1 MQNYAIRRI
10 LLFMPTLIVVSML
23 IFGLMRVV
31 PGDVAILILAGPDEE
46 GTTRFTEEEVQA
58 LRDRLGLNDPLYVQY
73 TDWIRGVITLDFGE
87 SLFTNSPVATDV
99 LRRFYRVSLP
109 LTFLTVSLALLFAIP
124 SGVAQAMMQDSPAD
138 YFLRAI
144 SIGGVAM
151 PGFVV
156 GTLMLLV
163 TVRVFTWIPPLE
175 FQPIWEEPLITVQ
188 QLIMPAL
195 ALGYLFS
202 ASLSRMVRS
211 TMLEVLRQ
219 DYIRTAHAKGLKTST
234 VIVRHA
240 LRNAL
245 LPVITLAGLQLG
257 GLLGGTVIIETLFNL
272 PGVGRATIQAINAR
286 DYPLVQFVVM
296 MFATIFLTVNLAI
309 DLIYGVLD
317 PRIRYG

>member
-1 MQNYAIRRI
+1 MRNYAIRRI
-10 LLFMPTLIVVSML
+10 LLFVPTLLMVSIL

-58 LRDRLGLNDPLYVQY
+58 LRERLGLNDPLYVQY
-73 TDWIRGVITLDFGE
+73 VDWMRGVITLDFGE

-99 LRRFYRVSLP
+99 LRRFWRVSLP
-109 LTFLTVSLALLFAIP
+109 LTIMTVSLALLFAIP
-124 SGVAQAMMQDSPAD
+124 SGVIQAIMQDSPAD
-138 YFLRAI
+138 YVLRAI

-163 TVRVFTWIPPLE
+163 TVRVFLWIPPLE
-175 FQPIWEEPLITVQ
+175 FQPIWEEPLVTVQ
-188 QLIMPAL
+188 QVIMPAL

-219 DYIRTAHAKGLKTST
+219 DYIRTAHAKGLKSST

-272 PGVGRATIQAINAR
+272 PGVGRATIQAINSR

>member
-1 MQNYAIRRI
+1 MQNYAIRRL
-10 LLFMPTLIVVSML
+10 LLFIPTLIAVSML
-23 IFGLMRVV
+23 VFALMRVV
-31 PGDVAILILAGPDEE
+31 PGDVAILILAGPGEE
-46 GTTRFTEEEVQA
+46 GSTLFTNEDVQA
-58 LRDRLGLNDPLYVQY
+58 LREQLGLDDPIYVQY
-73 TDWIRGVITLDFGE
+73 VDWMRGVITLDFGD
-87 SLFTNSPVATDV
+87 SLFANSPVASDV

-124 SGVAQAMMQDSPAD
+124 SGVAQAIMQDSPWD
-138 YFLRAI
+138 YILRAI

-156 GTLMLLV
+156 GTLMLLL

-175 FQPIWEEPLITVQ
+175 FRPIWEDPLITLQ

-219 DYIRTAHAKGLKTST
+219 DYIRTARAKGLNSST

-245 LPVITLAGLQLG
+245 LPVVTLAGLQLG
-257 GLLGGTVIIETLFNL
+257 TLLGGTVIIETLFNL
-272 PGVGRATIQAINAR
+272 PGVGRATIQAINTR
-286 DYPLVQFVVM
+286 DYPLVQFVVLL
-296 MFATIFLTVNLAI
+296 FATIFLTVNLMI
-309 DLIYGVLD
+309 DLAYGVLD

>member
-1 MQNYAIRRI
+1 
-10 LLFMPTLIVVSML
+10 
-23 IFGLMRVV
+23 
-31 PGDVAILILAGPDEE
+31 
-46 GTTRFTEEEVQA
+46 
-58 LRDRLGLNDPLYVQY
+58 
-73 TDWIRGVITLDFGE
+73 
-87 SLFTNSPVATDV
+87 
-99 LRRFYRVSLP
+99 
-109 LTFLTVSLALLFAIP
+109 
-124 SGVAQAMMQDSPAD
+124 
-138 YFLRAI
+138 
-144 SIGGVAM
+144 
-151 PGFVV
+151 
-156 GTLMLLV
+156 
-163 TVRVFTWIPPLE
+163 
-175 FQPIWEEPLITVQ
+175 
-188 QLIMPAL
+188 MPAL

>member
-1 MQNYAIRRI
+1 MRNYAIRRI
-10 LLFMPTLIVVSML
+10 LLFVPTLLMVSIL

-73 TDWIRGVITLDFGE
+73 GDWMRGVITLDFGE

-99 LRRFYRVSLP
+99 LRRFWRVSLP
-109 LTFLTVSLALLFAIP
+109 LTIMTVSLALLFAIP
-124 SGVAQAMMQDSPAD
+124 SGVIQAIMQDSPAD
-138 YFLRAI
+138 YVLRAI

-163 TVRVFTWIPPLE
+163 TVRVFLWIPPLE
-175 FQPIWEEPLITVQ
+175 FQPIWEEPLVTVQ
-188 QLIMPAL
+188 QVIMPAL

-219 DYIRTAHAKGLKTST
+219 DYIRTAHAKGLKSST

-272 PGVGRATIQAINAR
+272 PGVGRATIQAINSR

>member
-1 MQNYAIRRI
+1 MQNYAIRRL
-10 LLFMPTLIVVSML
+10 LLFIPTLIAVSML
-23 IFGLMRVV
+23 VFALMRVV
-31 PGDVAILILAGPDEE
+31 PGDVAILILAGPGEE
-46 GTTRFTEEEVQA
+46 GATLFTDEEVQA
-58 LRDRLGLNDPLYVQY
+58 LREQLGLDNPIYVQY
-73 TDWIRGVITLDFGE
+73 VDWMRGVITLDFGD
-87 SLFTNSPVATDV
+87 SLFANSPVASDV

-109 LTFLTVSLALLFAIP
+109 LTFLTVILALLFAIP
-124 SGVAQAMMQDSPAD
+124 SGVAQAIMQDRPLD
-138 YFLRAI
+138 YILRAI

-156 GTLMLLV
+156 GTLMLLL

-175 FQPIWEEPLITVQ
+175 FRPIWEDPLITLQ

-219 DYIRTAHAKGLKTST
+219 DYIRTARAKGLNSST

-245 LPVITLAGLQLG
+245 LPVVTLAGLQLG
-257 GLLGGTVIIETLFNL
+257 TLLGGTVIIETLFNL
-272 PGVGRATIQAINAR
+272 PGSAAR
-286 DYPLVQFVVM
+286 
-296 MFATIFLTVNLAI
+296 
-309 DLIYGVLD
+309 
-317 PRIRYG
+317 RSRRSIREITRSCSS

>member
-1 MQNYAIRRI
+1 MRNYAIRRI
-10 LLFMPTLIVVSML
+10 LLFVPTLLMVSIL

-46 GTTRFTEEEVQA
+46 GTTRFTEEDVQA

-73 TDWIRGVITLDFGE
+73 VDWMRGVITLDFGE

-99 LRRFYRVSLP
+99 LRRFWRVSLP
-109 LTFLTVSLALLFAIP
+109 LTIMTVSLALLFAIP
-124 SGVAQAMMQDSPAD
+124 SGVIQAIMQDSPAD
-138 YFLRAI
+138 YVLRAI

-163 TVRVFTWIPPLE
+163 TVRVFLWIPPLE
-175 FQPIWEEPLITVQ
+175 FQPIWEEPLVTVQ
-188 QLIMPAL
+188 QVIMPAL

-219 DYIRTAHAKGLKTST
+219 DYIRTAHAKGLKSST

-272 PGVGRATIQAINAR
+272 PGVGRATIQAINSR

>member
-175 FQPIWEEPLITVQ
+175 F
-188 QLIMPAL
+188 
-195 ALGYLFS
+195 
-202 ASLSRMVRS
+202 SRS
-211 TMLEVLRQ
+211 
-219 DYIRTAHAKGLKTST
+219 G
-234 VIVRHA
+234 
-240 LRNAL
+240 RN
-245 LPVITLAGLQLG
+245 P
-257 GLLGGTVIIETLFNL
+257 
-272 PGVGRATIQAINAR
+272 
-286 DYPLVQFVVM
+286 
-296 MFATIFLTVNLAI
+296 
-309 DLIYGVLD
+309 
-317 PRIRYG
+317 

>member
-1 MQNYAIRRI
+1 MRRG
-10 LLFMPTLIVVSML
+10 P
-23 IFGLMRVV
+23 
-31 PGDVAILILAGPDEE
+31 LASRRR
-46 GTTRFTEEEVQA
+46 RFRRCEIGS
-58 LRDRLGLNDPLYVQY
+58 GLNDPLYVQY
-73 TDWIRGVITLDFGE
+73 VDWMRGVITLDFGE

-99 LRRFYRVSLP
+99 LPAVLE
-109 LTFLTVSLALLFAIP
+109 
-124 SGVAQAMMQDSPAD
+124 GVAAAHDHDRQPRPAVRDPRAGVIQAIMQDSPAD
-138 YFLRAI
+138 YVLRAI

-163 TVRVFTWIPPLE
+163 TVRIFLWIPPLE
-175 FQPIWEEPLITVQ
+175 FQPIWEEPLVTVQ
-188 QLIMPAL
+188 QVIMPAL

-219 DYIRTAHAKGLKTST
+219 DYIRTAHAKGLKSST

-272 PGVGRATIQAINAR
+272 PGVGRATIQAINSR

>member
-1 MQNYAIRRI
+1 MQNYAIRRL
-10 LLFMPTLIVVSML
+10 LLFIPTLIAVSML
-23 IFGLMRVV
+23 VFALMRVV
-31 PGDVAILILAGPDEE
+31 PGDVAILILAGPGEE
-46 GTTRFTEEEVQA
+46 GATLFTDEEVQA
-58 LRDRLGLNDPLYVQY
+58 LREQLGLDNPIYVQY
-73 TDWIRGVITLDFGE
+73 VDWMRGVITLDFGD
-87 SLFTNSPVATDV
+87 SLFANSPVASDV

-109 LTFLTVSLALLFAIP
+109 LTFLTVILALLFAIP
-124 SGVAQAMMQDSPAD
+124 SGVAQAIMQDRPLD
-138 YFLRAI
+138 YILRAI

-156 GTLMLLV
+156 GTLMLLL

-175 FQPIWEEPLITVQ
+175 FRPIWEDPLITLQ

-219 DYIRTAHAKGLKTST
+219 DYIRTARAKGLNSST

-245 LPVITLAGLQLG
+245 LPVVTLAGLQLG
-257 GLLGGTVIIETLFNL
+257 TLLGGTVIIETLFNL
-272 PGVGRATIQAINAR
+272 PGVGRATIQAINTR
-286 DYPLVQFVVM
+286 DYPLVQFVVLL
-296 MFATIFLTVNLAI
+296 FATIFLTVNLMI
-309 DLIYGVLD
+309 DLAYGVLD